1 MERLLGRK
9 RATWRWSGLGT
20 AREGFLTAFDCLD
33 LTGNG
38 HLNIKVAGGFNLIC
52 FEFST
57 PLVSLVP
64 FTFLRVIFN
73 FDNFFRISLFLF
85 FFKPQT
91 FQTTVFS
98 FFKIKKVF
106 WLSLLFFCHKKI
118 LKNVTTIGAVNIF
131 KINSDSDGSK
141 NWNWFTNK
149 FFSTKIQYIF
159 LLTVP
164 SALLDTWKYYTKF
177 T

>member
-1 MERLLGRK
+1 MERLFVRK

-20 AREGFLTAFDCLD
+20 AREGFWTAFDCLD

-52 FEFST
+52 FEFSI

-73 FDNFFRISLFLF
+73 FDNFFRKSLFLF
-85 FFKPQT
+85 FWSQFFFKPQA

-98 FFKIKKVF
+98 FYKLKRFFDFHYFSAIRKQQKT
-106 WLSLLFFCHKKI
+106 LL
-118 LKNVTTIGAVNIF
+118 LQGQSIF
-131 KINSDSDGSK
+131 SK
-141 NWNWFTNK
+141 
-149 FFSTKIQYIF
+149 SIQIQ
-159 LLTVP
+159 TGQ
-164 SALLDTWKYYTKF
+164 
-177 T
+177 